1 MATEK
6 KHILEVD
13 TGDSVKTIKEL
24 KSEISNLKTELD
36 NCAVGSEEAKKK
48 SQELLKAQADLTA
61 AMKGAV
67 GNNKK
72 LDESYNGLVA
82 QMSKLKTEWRA
93 TTDEA
98 KRAQLGE
105 QINNLNDKLKEM
117 DASVGVFSRNVG
129 DYKDAFT
136 ALGGEGA
143 SAIVSGMN
151 NIKNGLGA
159 LKSSAGWIGLIVGIV
174 MSIIN
179 VIKSNEEAINK
190 LKKAIAPFEG
200 IINAIND
207 SVGNLIML
215 LVDKLVGALGKIGTL
230 VENIISKIGDWAGDL
245 GLEGVAAAC
254 TTIVDKMTEA
264 QEIGEKTVDN
274 AKRQREIAVANA
286 KSEAELVSLRA
297 KFAESVE
304 GSVEQMELAQK
315 IDEEQQKV
323 YQRNVEL
330 AQKEYDLI
338 KQKNAQSP
346 SSTEDLEKENEALVK
361 LIEAQGQLKNQV
373 SELSEVK
380 KRAAEEAA
388 RQAEATAEAERK
400 AEEKKNEDI
409 KKLIGDLEKWKSNQS
424 EEGKLAALKAEYDKE
439 LELLGDN
446 LEAKKLLE
454 EKYQKDIEAIKK
466 EYTDKQ
472 KAEDEKRKEE
482 DIAAFEEKYAHLEES
497 IIAINGFSST
507 LDGNLAAIGDLMSNL
522 MAASTD
528 LAKNIQ
534 SGEKGW
540 TKYGAMATAALS
552 SAAVLTSA
560 LAAQQDA
567 NTKEGFEKQKNL
579 QIASAT
585 MNMLAGVV
593 AAWTSSMALPAPA
606 SFILGGIQTAATT
619 ALGIAQIAQIKKQK
633 LDDGGSSSANVST
646 SALQSIAA
654 PVQYTSDVQG
664 ASTEV
669 EVPDTRVY
677 VVESDITSTQ
687 QKVNT
692 AESESRF

>member
-67 GNNKK
+67 GSNKK

-174 MSIIN
+174 MSIVN
-179 VIKSNEEAINK
+179 AIKSNEEALNK
-190 LKKAIAPFEG
+190 LKKAVAPFEG

-207 SVGNLIML
+207 SVGNLVML
-215 LVDKLVGALGKIGTL
+215 LVDKLVGALGKVGTL
-230 VENIISKIGDWAGDL
+230 VEKIISKIGDWAGDL
-245 GLEGVAAAC
+245 GLEGVSAAC

-315 IDEEQQKV
+315 IDEEQQKI

-380 KRAAEEAA
+380 KRNAEEAA

-454 EKYQKDIEAIKK
+454 ERYEQEKTAIQNQYSDERQRKLEEESQKE
-466 EYTDKQ
+466 KQ
-472 KAEDEKRKEE
+472 KQKETVNTYSN
-482 DIAAFEEKYAHLEES
+482 IATS
-497 IIAINGFSST
+497 
-507 LDGNLAAIGDLMSNL
+507 
-522 MAASTD
+522 
-528 LAKNIQ
+528 
-534 SGEKGW
+534 
-540 TKYGAMATAALS
+540 ALS
-552 SAAVLTSA
+552 SAASIIDLLGNQIDTS
-560 LAAQQDA
+560 
-567 NTKEGFEKQKNL
+567 TKEGFEQQKKL
-579 QIASAT
+579 QIASAI
-585 MNMLAGVV
+585 MNTFAGII
-593 AAWTSSMALPAPA
+593 AAWNSSMALPAPA
-606 SFILGGIQTAATT
+606 SFILGGIQTAAT
-619 ALGIAQIAQIKKQK
+619 AAMGGEQVAQIKKQTF
-633 LDDGGSSSANVST
+633 GGSSSSTNIST
-646 SALQSIAA
+646 SALQSVAA

-664 ASTEV
+664 VSTEV
-669 EVPDTRVY
+669 KVPDTRVY

>member
-61 AMKGAV
+61 VMKGAV
-67 GNNKK
+67 GSNKK

-174 MSIIN
+174 MSIVN
-179 VIKSNEEAINK
+179 AIKSNEEALNK
-190 LKKAIAPFEG
+190 LKKAVAPFEG

-207 SVGNLIML
+207 SVGNLVML
-215 LVDKLVGALGKIGTL
+215 LVDKLVGALGKVGTL
-230 VENIISKIGDWAGDL
+230 VEKIISKIGDWAGDL
-245 GLEGVAAAC
+245 GLEGVSAAC
-254 TTIVDKMTEA
+254 TTVVDKMTEA

-315 IDEEQQKV
+315 IDEEQQKI

-380 KRAAEEAA
+380 KRNAEEAA

-439 LELLGDN
+439 LELLGEN

-454 EKYQKDIEAIKK
+454 ERYEQEKTAIQNQYSDERQRKLEEESQKE
-466 EYTDKQ
+466 KQ
-472 KAEDEKRKEE
+472 KQKETVNTYSN
-482 DIAAFEEKYAHLEES
+482 IATS
-497 IIAINGFSST
+497 
-507 LDGNLAAIGDLMSNL
+507 
-522 MAASTD
+522 
-528 LAKNIQ
+528 
-534 SGEKGW
+534 
-540 TKYGAMATAALS
+540 ALS
-552 SAAVLTSA
+552 SAASIIDLLGNQIDTS
-560 LAAQQDA
+560 
-567 NTKEGFEKQKNL
+567 TKEGFEQQKKL
-579 QIASAT
+579 QIASAI
-585 MNMLAGVV
+585 MNTFAGII
-593 AAWTSSMALPAPA
+593 AAWNSSMALPAPA
-606 SFILGGIQTAATT
+606 SFILGGIQTAAT
-619 ALGIAQIAQIKKQK
+619 AAMGGEQIAQIKKQTF
-633 LDDGGSSSANVST
+633 GGSSSSTNIST
-646 SALQSIAA
+646 SALQSVAA

-664 ASTEV
+664 VSTEV
-669 EVPDTRVY
+669 KVPDTRVY